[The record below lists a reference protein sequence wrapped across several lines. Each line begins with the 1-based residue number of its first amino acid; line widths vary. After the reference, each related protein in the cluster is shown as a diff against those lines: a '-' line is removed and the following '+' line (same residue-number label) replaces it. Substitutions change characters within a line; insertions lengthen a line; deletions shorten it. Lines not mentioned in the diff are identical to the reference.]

1 MSIFQHP
8 SLLVVLSFLWCLVA
22 SQTEEGVQEVESGH
36 CTNAESI
43 GMADCQA
50 AAKELE
56 IDSNGRVVAQSSDCD
71 FDVVTMTELMQM
83 KLEEDGA
90 SGASGGEERTT
101 FEEHYLRWNK
111 PVLVLD
117 FLDEQHEWWEKLID
131 TWGKESW
138 VKKRERVVAGI
149 IPFSE
154 HDSSTKEL
162 KKTWWRSYPE
172 KFDHLP
178 QIKRTMQTFLRQIK
192 SYESIRLKAK
202 KFEHEGKEMSVM
214 DARKLSGPPAYLYHN
229 VNMIKRPN
237 RQYEWSFIT
246 TVMDGNTNKRYHD
259 GKMGNHLLSRLGN
272 FTPSLLPSY
281 RTTLRT
287 AQFYYGNYGR

>member
-8 SLLVVLSFLWCLVA
+8 SLLLVVLSFLLCLVA
-22 SQTEEGVQEVESGH
+22 SQTEEGVQEVKSGH
-36 CTNAESI
+36 CTSA
-43 GMADCQA
+43 
-50 AAKELE
+50 
-56 IDSNGRVVAQSSDCD
+56 DCD